1 MPNCLTTNLCIRCS
15 QTDVAF
21 QSYFTRAD
29 VLTLTLSDEVRG
41 KPDIALI
48 TDKPLGNSWPLP
60 ALTNYEILWVSIVEK
75 IRMKCRPYKVFFLL
89 FECQTNIFVQE
100 KLIKEI
106 WKNIACQASLVLE
119 GFSGFYFFSPYYW
132 VRPKVSRGCG
142 SWRWRQE
149 NLSSCI
155 QPLLTR
161 GARWKYCQMKIIP
174 EENVAGWK
182 CCWMKILPVEMS
194 PDENIAFEL
203 FLGSRLD
210 LSHQGYVRWCREI
223 LLSQS

>member
-1 MPNCLTTNLCIRCS
+1 MK
-15 QTDVAF
+15 
-21 QSYFTRAD
+21 YF
-29 VLTLTLSDEVRG
+29 E
-41 KPDIALI
+41 
-48 TDKPLGNSWPLP
+48 
-60 ALTNYEILWVSIVEK
+60 SIVEK
-75 IRMKCRPYKVFFLL
+75 IRMKCRPYKVFVLL

-100 KLIKEI
+100 KLIKNI

-161 GARWKYCQMKIIP
+161 GARSKYCQMKILP
-174 EENVAGWK
+174 DENNFGGK
-182 CCWMKILPVEMS
+182 CCHLKMLL
-194 PDENIAFEL
+194 DENIAGKNVPGWKYCL
-203 FLGSRLD
+203 RTVLGSRLD
-210 LSHQGYVRWCREI
+210 LSHQGSVRWCQEI
-223 LLSQS
+223 LFSKS